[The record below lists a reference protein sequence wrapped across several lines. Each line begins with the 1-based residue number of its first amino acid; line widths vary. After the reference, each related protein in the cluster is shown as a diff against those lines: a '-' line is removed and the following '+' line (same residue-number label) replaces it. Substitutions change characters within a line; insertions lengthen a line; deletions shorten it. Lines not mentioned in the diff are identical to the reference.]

1 MIWEPIVKT
10 ILTIFATVSGPEAI
24 YEACPYE
31 YEVLEQQEIE
41 GLEKAVYD
49 ATGVLLLQRKEDGA
63 LVTAVGTVVKYS
75 DKMYSVATANHSIYD
90 DDGNLFI
97 NNAVFSMEVPLGYE
111 ELPVPKMP
119 EKITNPA
126 EDYITIPLLPPF
138 SEAVINRAIEYD
150 VDLDFGNVSSVT
162 AILNR
167 DDRVI
172 EKQFHRNLCARK
184 AKFLAPMDRYFTSD
198 FVAAQGMSGSPVFR
212 LDTKDEKIRFL
223 GVLSGITVSEECMS
237 NDNLECGTIISP
249 D

>member
-1 MIWEPIVKT
+1 MIWDPIVKT
-10 ILTIFATVSGPEAI
+10 ILTIFATVSEPEAI

-31 YEVLEQQEIE
+31 YEVLEEQEIE

-63 LVTAVGTVVKYS
+63 LITAVGTVVKFS
-75 DKMYSVATANHSIYD
+75 DQMYSVATANHSIYD
-90 DDGNLFI
+90 DGNLFI
-97 NNAVFSMEVPLGYE
+97 NNAVFSIEVPLGYE
-111 ELPVPKMP
+111 ELPVPKL
-119 EKITNPA
+119 PA
-126 EDYITIPLLPPF
+126 KTSKPSDDYITIPLLPPF
-138 SEAVINRAIEYD
+138 SDEIKSRAIEYD

-184 AKFLAPMDRYFTSD
+184 AKFLAPIDRYFTPD

-223 GVLSGITVSEECMS
+223 GVLSGITVSKECMT
-237 NDNLECGTIISP
+237 NDKLECGTIISP
-249 D
+249 R